1 MNLWN
6 VVSLL
11 TWGTNSNLAMV
22 ALRASR
28 SLLWNR
34 SRLPSTWN
42 WMCLKPFSE
51 GKKNTNENNVNMW
64 LIQLWICVLQMY
76 YYVINE
82 SFNMWSAKE
91 WLCLKKWQCMMC
103 KSVKTWIKECQID
116 KDSMAC
122 SYRLI
127 KLFVCDWQQVNNKKL
142 GYVTSV
148 VVVSMLFMQNWS
160 TERDVGKETV
170 ANRHA
175 HVKAISQANTMG
187 V

>member
-1 MNLWN
+1 MKCRVPAYLRNKQQPRHGCPQSFKVTSVKPVKVTVHMELN
-6 VVSLL
+6 VFK
-11 TWGTNSNLAMV
+11 TIFW
-22 ALRASR
+22 R
-28 SLLWNR
+28 
-34 SRLPSTWN
+34 
-42 WMCLKPFSE
+42 
-51 GKKNTNENNVNMW
+51 KKKNENNVNMW

-82 SFNMWSAKE
+82 SFNMWSSKE